1 MKLRYTAA
9 WVGLTAA
16 AMVAATACGSGGSE
30 GSQSSEKTAETA
42 AETADKEA
50 GTADTADAIMAALSR
65 ATDRTEE
72 LGSAEVRTTTDLGT
86 GEPVAMDGT
95 YSWGD
100 GYALDVE
107 MDAEAVQMQELTDS
121 PTVRTLFVDGAY
133 YYDIDPQ
140 PSGPLAG
147 KEWIRIDGSAVFGE
161 AGAAA
166 MSGGGGA
173 SPADSMKGLKYA
185 SDVDD
190 LGEETV
196 NGKSTTHYR
205 AVLDQADMG
214 KFKEAFSGADS
225 MLNAAGGDSITMDIW
240 VDGKDLPVRLKQ
252 EFGAMKVTMDFD
264 KFGAT
269 KDIVAPPAAQTGD
282 LTEEVKDAGAQQG

>member
-1 MKLRYTAA
+1 MKLTYTAA

-16 AMVAATACGSGGSE
+16 AMVAATACGSE
-30 GSQSSEKTAETA
+30 GAKTA
-42 AETADKEA
+42 AESADKA
-50 GTADTADAIMAALSR
+50 ADTAVSKADTIMAALSR

-86 GEPVAMDGT
+86 GEPISMDGT

-107 MDAEAVQMQELTDS
+107 MDTEAAQMQELTDS

-140 PSGPLAG
+140 PAGPLAG
-147 KEWIRIDGSAVFGE
+147 KEWMKIDGSAVFGE
-161 AGAAA
+161 SGAAA
-166 MSGGGGA
+166 MSGGGGGA

-190 LGEETV
+190 LGKETV

-205 AVLDQADMG
+205 AVLDQEDMG

-225 MLNAAGGDSITMDIW
+225 LLNSATGGSSITMDIW
-240 VDGKDLPVRLKQ
+240 VGDKDLPVRLKQ
-252 EFGAMKVTMDFD
+252 EFGAMEVTMDFD

-269 KDIVAPPAAQTGD
+269 KEIVAPPAEQTGD
-282 LTEEVKDAGAQQG
+282 LTEEVKNSGVQQG

>member
-1 MKLRYTAA
+1 MKLTYTAA

-16 AMVAATACGSGGSE
+16 AMVAATACGSE
-30 GSQSSEKTAETA
+30 GAKTA
-42 AETADKEA
+42 AESADKA
-50 GTADTADAIMAALSR
+50 ADKAVSKADTIMAALSR

-86 GEPVAMDGT
+86 GEPISMDGT

-107 MDAEAVQMQELTDS
+107 MDAEAAQMQELTDS

-140 PSGPLAG
+140 PAGPLAG
-147 KEWIRIDGSAVFGE
+147 KEWMKIDGSAVFGE
-161 AGAAA
+161 SGAAA
-166 MSGGGGA
+166 MSGGGGGA

-185 SDVDD
+185 SDVED
-190 LGEETV
+190 LGKETV

-205 AVLDQADMG
+205 AVLDQEDMG

-225 MLNAAGGDSITMDIW
+225 MLDSATGGSSITMDIW
-240 VDGKDLPVRLKQ
+240 VGDKDLPVRLKQ
-252 EFGAMKVTMDFD
+252 EFGAMEVTMDFD

-269 KDIVAPPAAQTGD
+269 KEIVAPPAGQTGD
-282 LTEEVKDAGAQQG
+282 LTEEVKNSGVQQG

>member
-1 MKLRYTAA
+1 MKLKYTAA

-16 AMVAATACGSGGSE
+16 ATVAATACGADG
-30 GSQSSEKTAETA
+30 AETA
-42 AETADKEA
+42 AETADKAVERA
-50 GTADTADAIMAALSR
+50 ADSAADKADTIMAALSR

-86 GEPVAMDGT
+86 GDPIAMDGT

-107 MDAEAVQMQELTDS
+107 MDTEAVRMQDLTDS

-140 PSGPLAG
+140 PAGPLAG

-161 AGAAA
+161 SGAAA
-166 MSGGGGA
+166 MSRGGGG
-173 SPADSMKGLKYA
+173 SPVDSLKGLKYA
-185 SDVDD
+185 SDVED
-190 LGEETV
+190 LGAETV

-205 AVLDQADMG
+205 AVLDQGDLG
-214 KFKEAFSGADS
+214 TFKEALRGADS
-225 MLNAAGGDSITMDIW
+225 LLNSTAGGGSITMDIW
-240 VDGKDLPVRLKQ
+240 VDAKDLPVRLQ
-252 EFGAMKVTMDFD
+252 QDFGTMEVTMDFD

-269 KDIVAPPAAQTGD
+269 KEIVAPPAGQTGD
-282 LTEEVKDAGAQQG
+282 LTEEVKDAGTQQG

>member
-1 MKLRYTAA
+1 MKLTYTAA

-16 AMVAATACGSGGSE
+16 AMVAATACGSE
-30 GSQSSEKTAETA
+30 GAKTA
-42 AETADKEA
+42 AESADKA
-50 GTADTADAIMAALSR
+50 ADKAVSKADTIMAALSR

-86 GEPVAMDGT
+86 GEPISMDGT

-107 MDAEAVQMQELTDS
+107 MDAEAAQMQELTDS

-140 PSGPLAG
+140 PAGPLAG
-147 KEWIRIDGSAVFGE
+147 KEWMKIDGSAVFGE
-161 AGAAA
+161 SGAAA
-166 MSGGGGA
+166 MSGGGGGA

-190 LGEETV
+190 LGKETV

-205 AVLDQADMG
+205 AVLDQEDMG

-225 MLNAAGGDSITMDIW
+225 MLNSTGSDSITMDIW
-240 VDGKDLPVRLKQ
+240 VGDKDLPVRLKQ
-252 EFGAMKVTMDFD
+252 EFGAMEVTMDFD

-269 KDIVAPPAAQTGD
+269 KEIVAPPAGQTGD
-282 LTEEVKDAGAQQG
+282 LTEEVKNSGVQQG